1 MNPGQQRIGLATKT
15 IEYHLTEEE
24 KGDAANN
31 EAVDEGPDRIIPK
44 KAKTRLA
51 TAIKSPLRAIA
62 LVLMLGL
69 ADELYPVLRCTESA
83 TM

>member
-1 MNPGQQRIGLATKT
+1 MNPLMRVQ
-15 IEYHLTEEE
+15 IEL
-24 KGDAANN
+24 
-31 EAVDEGPDRIIPK
+31 IPK

-69 ADELYPVLRCTESA
+69 ADELYPVLRCTECHHGMPCNA
-83 TM
+83 LDGRAIGIYL